1 MKARPTAHQSGD
13 CRPPADQANLGG
25 ERLARRDSAARY
37 DRRQHRRRR
46 SDQRDVRRSGGGF
59 VAVSDAELL
68 EAMRVL
74 TMMVWVLTA
83 RPGAAAYATLL
94 RVLESGLLNR

>member
-1 MKARPTAHQSGD
+1 MEIAGRQPIKRTWEANASRVETVQPATIADGD
-13 CRPPADQANLGG
+13 AVGDPI
-25 ERLARRDSAARY
+25 SAT
-37 DRRQHRRRR
+37 
-46 SDQRDVRRSGGGF
+46 GGGF